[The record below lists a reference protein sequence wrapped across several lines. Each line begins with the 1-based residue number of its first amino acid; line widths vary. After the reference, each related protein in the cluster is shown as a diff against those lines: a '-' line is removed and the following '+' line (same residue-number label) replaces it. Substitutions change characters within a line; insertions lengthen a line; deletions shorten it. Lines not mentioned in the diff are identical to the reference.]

1 MVMAL
6 KDNIRSLVGEQE
18 FNNVLLEIE
27 ENLMVEMKNFN
38 NTKKISNFCL
48 IVGGLVLLAPPLW
61 IFAAILLVIGLAT
74 QKLKSEA
81 KKKVD
86 IFREVLYFM
95 TEDVES
101 TEENSE
107 RYKYLINQL

>member
-1 MVMAL
+1 MAL

-18 FNNVLLEIE
+18 FNNVLLEVE
-27 ENLMVEMKNFN
+27 ENLTVETKNFN
-38 NTKKISNFCL
+38 NTKKISNVCL
-48 IVGGLVLLAPPLW
+48 VAGVICLFIPALW
-61 IFAAILLVIGLAT
+61 IIAAILLVIGLAT
-74 QKLKSEA
+74 LKLKTDS

-86 IFREVLYFM
+86 IFSEVKYFL